1 MLVTNEGRII
11 RSPVNDIRIAS
22 RNTQGVTLFSIDKG
36 EKVVSVTAISGVEN
50 DDETEIFTDSSVEVD
65 IINNSSIEKEINEDE

>member
-22 RNTQGVTLFSIDKG
+22 RNTQGVTLFSIGKS
-36 EKVVSVTAISGVEN
+36 EKVVSVTAISGLEN
-50 DDETEIFTDSSVEVD
+50 DDEAEISTDSSVEVD
-65 IINNSSIEKEINEDE
+65 IIDNISIEKEINEDE

>member
-36 EKVVSVTAISGVEN
+36 ETVVSVTAISGVED
-50 DDETEIFTDSSVEVD
+50 DDEAEISTDSSVEVD
-65 IINNSSIEKEINEDE
+65 IIDNISIEKEINEDE